1 MKKTIAM
8 LSALAISASLV
19 MPFSAFA
26 EETTPV
32 TVTKLTQDDFQEY
45 AMPENRMISALGL
58 EKYAAA
64 PASISVTTGTVNVI
78 YGYNDDGGISF
89 AVAVYE
95 NGNLKTG
102 SENAFEFYQ
111 LEENIR
117 TGTVYYFVGSTISRT
132 ISENDIDHHYS
143 PRTQVKYEI
152 EAAYTVTIPAK
163 VTLSSDEAGQ
173 TATFKIEGKDSGSAP
188 KLAEDKT
195 VQVTLTGA
203 EHGFDGTGEAT
214 KLKVVVPDTENEAYA
229 TYQVK
234 NAEGTVIGKDGTIAA
249 FAYDPTATSEDAIAE
264 AYTKQA
270 TFTAPQG
277 AIYAGTYKD
286 TLTFTIALVDTQAGA

>member
-26 EETTPV
+26 EEDTKQ
-32 TVTKLTQDDFQEY
+32 VTKLTQDDFREY
-45 AMPENRMISALGL
+45 ATPVERMIPALGL
-58 EKYAAA
+58 EKDAAA

-78 YGYNDDGGISF
+78 YGYTETAGKKI
-89 AVAVYE
+89 AVAAYE
-95 NGNLKTG
+95 NGTLK
-102 SENAFEFYQ
+102 SENALEFFD
-111 LEENIR
+111 LERNIEN
-117 TGTVYYFVGSTISRT
+117 GTVYYFVGSTISQT
-132 ISENDIDHHYS
+132 IPKGEIDHGGHA
-143 PRTQVKYEI
+143 RTQVKYEI

-163 VTLSSDEAGQ
+163 VTLTSESDQ

-203 EHGFDGTGEAT
+203 EHGFEGTGEDT
-214 KLKVVVPDTENEAYA
+214 KLKVVVPDTENKAYA

-234 NAEGTVIGKDGTIAA
+234 NAQNKVIGEGGTIAS
-249 FAYDPTATSEDAIAE
+249 FAYAPTATSEDAIAA

-286 TLTFTIALVDTQAGA
+286 TLTFTIKLVDA